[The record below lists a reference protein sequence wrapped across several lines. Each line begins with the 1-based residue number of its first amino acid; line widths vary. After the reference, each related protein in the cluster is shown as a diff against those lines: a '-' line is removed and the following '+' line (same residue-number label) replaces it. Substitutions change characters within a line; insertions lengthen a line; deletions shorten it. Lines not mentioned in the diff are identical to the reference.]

1 MEFDTKL
8 QWHSVGLQ
16 PVIMR
21 AFLLIVLLTNC
32 LNLQPKAAA
41 KAAAE
46 AAPQIL
52 QIGLPLT
59 DAFSKGE
66 MNMFMEAEPNSLA
79 ENQGMI
85 QRGWSVNGVEGGGP
99 ITTNRR
105 LVGLNRGQWKNGRKN
120 PEGFPW
126 LCGTLNN
133 GVGCKA
139 GYTCQLCT
147 GNNKEGCA
155 RCELDENGGSP
166 QQPPLAEAQENG
178 VMNRQWITYHPG
190 AHQLGGGGRPSA
202 GGGGG
207 GAPFSNS
214 DANRLSNQLTN
225 AG

>member
-1 MEFDTKL
+1 
-8 QWHSVGLQ
+8 
-16 PVIMR
+16 MR
-21 AFLLIVLLTNC
+21 AVLLLVLLTNC
-32 LNLQPKAAA
+32 LNLQPKAAAIAAA

-52 QIGLPLT
+52 QIGLPLI

-66 MNMFMEAEPNSLA
+66 MNMLMEAEPQSLA
-79 ENQGMI
+79 ENRGMI

-147 GNNKEGCA
+147 STNSMEGCA
-155 RCELDENGGSP
+155 ECVLDENGGSP
-166 QQPPLAEAQENG
+166 PQPPLAEPQENRL
-178 VMNRQWITYHPG
+178 MNRQWNRYHPR
-190 AHQLGGGGRPSA
+190 AHQLGGGGRPS
-202 GGGGG
+202 GGG
-207 GAPFSNS
+207 GALFSNS